1 MTFKII
7 SFIVSV
13 AFIGYG
19 CACIFFGG
27 MIDEFKRYNLSKF
40 RVTVG
45 IFELLGGIG
54 LFVGLQVPI
63 IYVISVIGLILL
75 MAMGYIVR
83 SRLGDGFVQKLPA
96 LSLMVICMY
105 LLINFLRITKTL
117 F

>member
-1 MTFKII
+1 MTFKLI
-7 SFIVSV
+7 SLFVSV

-54 LFVGLQVPI
+54 LLVGLQMPM
-63 IYVISVIGLILL
+63 IYIISVIGLIIL

-83 SRLGDGFVQKLPA
+83 SRLGDSFMQKLPA
-96 LSLMVICMY
+96 LSLMILCMY
-105 LLINFLRITKTL
+105 LLINFLKINEMI
-117 F
+117 

>member
-1 MTFKII
+1 MIFKVL
-7 SFIVSV
+7 SLTVSV

-27 MIDEFKRYNLSKF
+27 MIDEFKRYNLSRF

-45 IFELLGGIG
+45 IFELLGG
-54 LFVGLQVPI
+54 VGLLVGLKLPI
-63 IYVISVIGLILL
+63 IYVISVTGLILL

-83 SRLGDGFVQKLPA
+83 SRLGDDFIQKVPA
-96 LSLMVICMY
+96 LSLMIVCMC
-105 LLINFLRITKTL
+105 LLINFIRINKAL